1 MAKIKNRV
9 YPYIPNSA
17 PAVRAQMLREI
28 GADSIEA
35 LYQEVP
41 DSIRLKRKLKLPD
54 AFFSEYELKQHV
66 ATLLSKNKTCEEYIS
81 FLGGG
86 CWHHFIPAIC
96 DEISSRG
103 EFLTA
108 YAGDTYSDH
117 GKHQAWFEF
126 QSLLGELIDMDIVGF
141 PTYDWSTA
149 ASSSAL
155 MACRLTDRNE
165 ILVAGSLNPQTLLQM
180 QNYCRAAAI
189 IRRIEYNRDTG
200 LLSLEDLKEKISSRT
215 AAVYFENPTY
225 LGVVET
231 QGSQISEIV
240 HNSGA
245 LSIVGVDPIS
255 LGVLAPPSQ
264 YGADIV
270 CGDAQPLGIHM
281 SGGGGLCGFIAS
293 KDDPEFMK
301 EYPTLLE
308 TIGTTESEGEYAF
321 GWATLERTSYVKR
334 ELSEDFTGT
343 STGLWSIAAAVY
355 LALMGPQGMREIGT
369 TIMQKVQYAIRQL
382 NTLEGIRADVFE
394 ATPFKEFVVN
404 FDDTGRTTTEINRQL
419 LQKGIFGG
427 QDISETFPELGQN
440 GLYCVTEVI
449 SKDNIDQL
457 VYSLGEIIK

>member
-1 MAKIKNRV
+1 
-9 YPYIPNSA
+9 
-17 PAVRAQMLREI
+17 
-28 GADSIEA
+28 
-35 LYQEVP
+35 
-41 DSIRLKRKLKLPD
+41 
-54 AFFSEYELKQHV
+54 
-66 ATLLSKNKTCEEYIS
+66 
-81 FLGGG
+81 
-86 CWHHFIPAIC
+86 
-96 DEISSRG
+96 
-103 EFLTA
+103 
-108 YAGDTYSDH
+108 
-117 GKHQAWFEF
+117 
-126 QSLLGELIDMDIVGF
+126 
-141 PTYDWSTA
+141 
-149 ASSSAL
+149 
-155 MACRLTDRNE
+155 
-165 ILVAGSLNPQTLLQM
+165 
-180 QNYCRAAAI
+180 
-189 IRRIEYNRDTG
+189 
-200 LLSLEDLKEKISSRT
+200 
-215 AAVYFENPTY
+215 
-225 LGVVET
+225 
-231 QGSQISEIV
+231 
-240 HNSGA
+240 
-245 LSIVGVDPIS
+245 
-255 LGVLAPPSQ
+255 
-264 YGADIV
+264 
-270 CGDAQPLGIHM
+270 M

>member
-1 MAKIKNRV
+1 MTERKTRV

-17 PAVRAQMLREI
+17 PAVRAQMLKEI
-28 GADSIEA
+28 GTDRIED
-35 LYQEVP
+35 LYQEIP
-41 DSIRLKRKLKLPD
+41 DRIRLKRKLNLPD
-54 AFFSEYELKQHV
+54 PFFSEYELKQHV
-66 ATLLSKNKTCEEYIS
+66 SALLAKNITCDDFIN

-86 CWHHFIPAIC
+86 CWHHFIPSIC

-141 PTYDWSTA
+141 PTYDWPTA

-155 MACRLTDRNE
+155 MACRLTDRKE
-165 ILVAGSLNPQTLLQM
+165 ILVTGNLNPQTLLQM
-180 QNYCRAAAI
+180 QNYCQAAAV
-189 IRRIEYNRDTG
+189 IRSIDYSRDTG
-200 LLSLEDLKEKISSRT
+200 LLSLEDLKDKISSRT
-215 AAVYFENPTY
+215 AGVYFENPTY

-231 QGSQISEIV
+231 QGDQISAIA
-240 HNSGA
+240 HSSGA

-255 LGVLAPPSQ
+255 LGILTPPSH

-270 CGDAQPLGIHM
+270 CGDAQPLGVHM
-281 SGGGGLCGFIAS
+281 SGGGGMCGFIAS
-293 KDDPEFMK
+293 RDDAEFMK

-308 TIGTTESEGEYAF
+308 TIGTTERNGEYAF
-321 GWATLERTSYVKR
+321 GWATLERTSYFKR

-343 STGLWSIAAAVY
+343 STGLWSITAAVY
-355 LALMGPQGMREIGT
+355 LALMGPQGMREVGQ
-369 TIMQKVQYAIRQL
+369 TIMQKVQYAIRQI
-382 NTLEGIRADVFE
+382 NTIAGVRANVFD

-404 FDDTGRTTTEINRQL
+404 FEGSGKTTAEINRRL

-427 QDISETFPELGQN
+427 FDLSGTFPELGQS
-440 GLYCVTEVI
+440 GLYCVTELI
-449 SKDNIDQL
+449 SKDDIDQL
-457 VYSLGEIIK
+457 VNRMGEIIK